1 MKVAK
6 YMATKHPGTVHLAA
20 ETLHF
25 KCPHLDVDKGQQLPS
40 SACFIPVQCC
50 YMHEGSA
57 PRHVS
62 EADVTRIPS
71 NLAVAV
77 LSRFFSR

>member
-1 MKVAK
+1 MKVQ
-6 YMATKHPGTVHLAA
+6 LA
-20 ETLHF
+20 
-25 KCPHLDVDKGQQLPS
+25 Q
-40 SACFIPVQCC
+40 
-50 YMHEGSA
+50 A